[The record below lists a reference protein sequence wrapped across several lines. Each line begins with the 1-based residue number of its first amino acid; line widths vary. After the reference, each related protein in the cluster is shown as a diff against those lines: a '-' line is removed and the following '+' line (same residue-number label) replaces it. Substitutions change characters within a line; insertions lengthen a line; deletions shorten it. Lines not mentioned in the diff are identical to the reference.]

1 MNFRRTRSNPAARKT
16 QSLIV
21 RRNLHDALSNLCGRG
36 LMNHIAD
43 VVPEIIKTID
53 GLGTGKAGTKR

>member
-16 QSLIV
+16 QSFIFSPWAATSTT
-21 RRNLHDALSNLCGRG
+21 RR

-43 VVPEIIKTID
+43 VIPEIIKTID
-53 GLGTGKAGTKR
+53 GLGTGKAGTRR